1 MSDIF
6 DNERGACKGSPTSW
20 WFPEQ
25 TSEGRTNGRKA
36 IQMCNTCVILNDC
49 RTYALR
55 NETHGIWGGLR
66 EGEMETE
73 RRRRGISLTPEA
85 RSNMSNGARRKSRLL
100 RQMSVENIYG

>member
-25 TSEGRTNGRKA
+25 TLEGRTNGRKA
-36 IQMCNTCVILNDC
+36 IQMCNTCAILNDC

-73 RRRRGISLTPEA
+73 RRRRGILLTPEA

>member
-20 WFPEQ
+20 WFPDQ
-25 TSEGRTNGRKA
+25 TLEGRTNGRKA
-36 IQMCNTCVILNDC
+36 IQICNTCAILNDC

-73 RRRRGISLTPEA
+73 RRRRGILLTPEA

>member
-6 DNERGACKGSPTSW
+6 DNELGACKGSPTSW

-25 TSEGRTNGRKA
+25 TLEGRTNGRKA
-36 IQMCNTCVILNDC
+36 IQMCNTCAILNDC

-73 RRRRGISLTPEA
+73 RRRRGIMLTPEA

>member
-20 WFPEQ
+20 WFPDH
-25 TSEGRTNGRKA
+25 TLEGRTNGRKA
-36 IQMCNTCVILNDC
+36 IQICNTCAILNDC

-73 RRRRGISLTPEA
+73 RRRRGILLTPEA